1 MPPFLSRRQP
11 ELVEWMDREDCDP
24 VRLQNTY
31 RHFARI
37 NRWISRWEAVYHRHI
52 RPLLGSDQP
61 MRLLDVGA
69 GGGDIAWRLHHLARR
84 DGFHLEVTG
93 IDPDPRALA
102 FARSQVDA
110 EAGAEPKM
118 EGMERRESRTASVI
132 FRQARTGD
140 LVREGARF
148 HFVTCNHVLHHLP
161 PPTFSAFLEEL
172 ETLATLRVIC
182 SDIERSR
189 LGYLL
194 FSVATAPF
202 FRDSFI
208 RADGLLSIRKSF
220 TEAELRDVLPPG
232 WRVERQIPFRLL
244 ALRDMAAEPESGDGT
259 GEKEDPR

>member
-1 MPPFLSRRQP
+1 MSPFLARRRP

-31 RHFARI
+31 RHFARV
-37 NRWISRWEAVYHRHI
+37 NRWISRWEAVYRRHI
-52 RPLLGSDQP
+52 RPLLGPDRTT
-61 MRLLDVGA
+61 RLLDVGA
-69 GGGDIAWRLHHLARR
+69 GGGDIAWSLHHLAQR

-102 FARSQVDA
+102 FARSRLDG
-110 EAGAEPKM
+110 EES
-118 EGMERRESRTASVI
+118 EGTRARRVT

-148 HFVTCNHVLHHLP
+148 HLVTCNHVLHHLSP
-161 PPTFSAFLEEL
+161 KALPAFLEEL
-172 ETLATLRVIC
+172 EALATLRVIC

-208 RADGLLSIRKSF
+208 RSDGLLSIRKSF
-220 TEAELRDVLPPG
+220 TRAELRDVLPPG
-232 WRVERQIPFRLL
+232 WRVERQMPFRLL
-244 ALRDMAAEPESGDGT
+244 ALRDMGAELGKGDGT
-259 GEKEDPR
+259 GDRTEGRGDPR

>member
-1 MPPFLSRRQP
+1 MPPFLARRQP

-37 NRWISRWEAVYHRHI
+37 NRWISRWEAIYRRHV
-52 RPLLGSDQP
+52 RPLLRPDRAMQ
-61 MRLLDVGA
+61 LLDVGA

-102 FARSQVDA
+102 FARSRMDP
-110 EAGAEPKM
+110 EELDGEMK
-118 EGMERRESRTASVI
+118 EGGGRRGKRADGVT

-148 HFVTCNHVLHHLP
+148 HVVTCNHVLHHLSP
-161 PPTFSAFLEEL
+161 EALPAFLGEL
-172 ETLATLRVIC
+172 EALSTRRVIC

-220 TEAELRDVLPPG
+220 TRNELRQVLPPG
-232 WRVERQIPFRLL
+232 WRVERQMPFRLL
-244 ALRDMAAEPESGDGT
+244 ALRDVAAEPETGSGT
-259 GEKEDPR
+259 GEREDPR